1 MLWLNL
7 QLTVESL
14 KDGGR
19 LKSAAG
25 VTEGEATQVQ
35 REGKVIRK
43 PVLLDAEVQ
52 TTVASAQT
60 KDLEVLETIP
70 IVLQDYMMNS

>member
-25 VTEGEATQVQ
+25 VTEGEATQAQ

-70 IVLQDYMMNS
+70 IVLQG